1 LSLLANDW
9 PHTVQLCGVSPVCTL
24 ICW

>member
-9 PHTVQLCGVSPVCTL
+9 PHTVQLCGFSPVCTL